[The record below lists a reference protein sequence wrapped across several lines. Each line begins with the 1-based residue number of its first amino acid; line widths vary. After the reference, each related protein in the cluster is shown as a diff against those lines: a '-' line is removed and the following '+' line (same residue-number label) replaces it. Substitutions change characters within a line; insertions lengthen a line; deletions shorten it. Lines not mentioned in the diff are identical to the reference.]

1 MRSSRS
7 KNPSELQQSLLGVSS
22 SKKDLE
28 LNSMREYKSNNR
40 YKWEINDDRV
50 TFHKT

>member
-7 KNPSELQQSLLGVSS
+7 KNPSELQQSLLGVSNS
-22 SKKDLE
+22 NKELE
-28 LNSMREYKSNNR
+28 LSSVKEYKSNNR